1 MTAQDSNIQN
11 IVSIITVV
19 YNGALTISQTID
31 SVCSQTVLPYEY
43 IIIDGHSTDA
53 TVEIVQD
60 YMKRFS
66 FIKLWSGEKHGIYY
80 AMNEGIGRVNGKL
93 VGMINSDDWYEQD
106 AIERMTKAYLANGSG
121 VYYGIQR
128 TWKGDHEFLLE
139 RVNHHFIKLKMIPHP
154 TTFVSTDLY
163 STLGMFNC
171 KYRYSADLELV
182 IRYLQAN
189 VDFFPLDHI
198 IANFRL
204 GGASSTPKAALES
217 LEVRR
222 LYGMIDTRAYV
233 ASLLKLRLKKLIK
246 R

>member
-1 MTAQDSNIQN
+1 MTAQDTNTQN

-19 YNGALTISQTID
+19 YNGARTISQTIE

-53 TVEIVQD
+53 TLEIVKG
-60 YMKRFS
+60 YMKRYS
-66 FIKLWSGEKHGIYY
+66 FIKLWSGIEPGIYY
-80 AMNEGIGRVNGKL
+80 AMNEALRLVNGKL

-106 AIERMTKAYLANGSG
+106 AIEIMTKAYLANGSG

-128 TWKGDHEFLLE
+128 MWKGDHEFLLE
-139 RVNHHFIKLKMIPHP
+139 RANHHFIGVKMIPHP
-154 TTFVSTDLY
+154 TTFISMDLY
-163 STLGMFNC
+163 SNLGMFDC

-182 IRYLQAN
+182 IRYLQAKVN
-189 VDFFPLDHI
+189 FFPLDHI

-204 GGASSTPKAALES
+204 GGASSSPKAALES

-222 LYGMIDTRAYV
+222 LNGMIDTRAYV
-233 ASLLKLRLKKLIK
+233 SNLLKLRLKKLIK